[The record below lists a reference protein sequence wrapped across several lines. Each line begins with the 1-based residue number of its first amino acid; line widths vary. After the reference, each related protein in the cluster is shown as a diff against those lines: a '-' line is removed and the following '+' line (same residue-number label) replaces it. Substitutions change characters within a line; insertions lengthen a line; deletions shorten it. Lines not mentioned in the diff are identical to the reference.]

1 MPLVRQGRHFR
12 ETDRQGVRTLA
23 TVEGRSASRHEANA
37 CAVSWFDQAGQ
48 SNAFKKDI
56 QLACHFLF
64 LAPARFCGTS
74 FPAASLAHVMSFVRQ
89 NTRSRGRNGS
99 YFAIR
104 AEAPGHRGCA
114 EAFHEVIL
122 QGSVGGA
129 NT

>member
-1 MPLVRQGRHFR
+1 MKPTPVPLVGLIK
-12 ETDRQGVRTLA
+12 LA
-23 TVEGRSASRHEANA
+23 NQTHL
-37 CAVSWFDQAGQ
+37 
-48 SNAFKKDI
+48 KKTYSLPAI
-56 QLACHFLF
+56 FLF